1 MIDQIYD
8 HKSFYESG
16 TKEKYHVSVNLF
28 KEGE

>member
-16 TKEKYHVSVNLF
+16 IKERYHFRMSLF